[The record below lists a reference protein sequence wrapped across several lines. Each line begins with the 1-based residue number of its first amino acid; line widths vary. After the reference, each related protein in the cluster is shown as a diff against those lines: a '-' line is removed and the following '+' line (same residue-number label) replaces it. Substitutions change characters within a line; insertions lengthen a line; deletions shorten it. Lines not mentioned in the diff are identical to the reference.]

1 MSQPVLSEAT
11 AGSIKEAGPA
21 SLLPGWSTVVG
32 RGLLQGF
39 STLRGLVAFALI
51 TLGVLLGKAG
61 TAPQLMWPMI
71 RREVDRCGMQLLPLF
86 AFLAAALGLVVIGQ
100 TVSWLSRVGAID
112 FIGPVMVIAV
122 VRELGPLIAAFVIL
136 SRVGTAHVVELG
148 TARATGEVE
157 ALEGLAIDPI
167 HYMVVPRVVGLMA
180 GTFALTVYFI
190 MGSMISGYAW
200 VFLQD
205 IPLRPEEYIRQIAS
219 ALSGIDFL
227 LLGLKTMAFGFIMA
241 IVTCFHGL
249 ARPIR
254 VEEVSQATVRAVTQ
268 SVIACVLMDAVFI
281 VVYLTVG

>member
-1 MSQPVLSEAT
+1 
-11 AGSIKEAGPA
+11 
-21 SLLPGWSTVVG
+21 
-32 RGLLQGF
+32 
-39 STLRGLVAFALI
+39 
-51 TLGVLLGKAG
+51 
-61 TAPQLMWPMI
+61 
-71 RREVDRCGMQLLPLF
+71 MQLLPMF

-100 TVSWLSRVGAID
+100 TVSWLSRVGAIE

-148 TARATGEVE
+148 TARAMGEIE
-157 ALEGLAIDPI
+157 ALEGLAVDPV
-167 HYMVVPRVVGLMA
+167 HYLVVPRVAGMMA

-190 MGSMISGYAW
+190 IGSMISGYAW
-200 VFLQD
+200 VFIQD
-205 IPLRPEEYIRQIAS
+205 IPLRPEEYIRQIAG

-227 LLGLKTMAFGFIMA
+227 LLGLKTVAFGFILA

-254 VEEVSQATVRAVTQ
+254 VEEVSRATVRAVTH
-268 SVIACVLMDAVFI
+268 SVIACVIVDAVFI